1 MSHQLGNLLDCPMH
15 KIEDRKS
22 ILERT
27 FAALVDDPDAV
38 LDFKGGHRYTADE
51 SANWAARQTV
61 ANIITTFPPSSNQAA
76 DFWVVRT
83 ESVDS

>member
-1 MSHQLGNLLDCPMH
+1 MTANLLECPRY

-27 FAALVDDPDAV
+27 FAALIDDPDAV

-51 SANWAARQTV
+51 LANWAARQTI
-61 ANIITTFPPSSNQAA
+61 ADAITAFPPSSN
-76 DFWVVRT
+76 
-83 ESVDS
+83 